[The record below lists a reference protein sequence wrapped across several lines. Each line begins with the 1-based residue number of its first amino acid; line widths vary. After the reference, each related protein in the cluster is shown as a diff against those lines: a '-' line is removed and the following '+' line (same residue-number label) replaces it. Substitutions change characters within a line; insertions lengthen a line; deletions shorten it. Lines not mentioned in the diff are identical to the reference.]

1 MSNWVSRTFEIGI
14 LLHRGAHTSG
24 QQKTARSDPGVAE
37 SSIKAMDAKRLEL
50 TKQARA
56 AAKDKANG
64 ETNGNTAS
72 LPPANGHTKPPAPAS
87 TDGRGRL
94 TLAGPGEGR
103 CRGQSDP

>member
-1 MSNWVSRTFEIGI
+1 VRFNLDGSEQGAVSNE
-14 LLHRGAHTSG
+14 H
-24 QQKTARSDPGVAE
+24 ARMAE

-72 LPPANGHTKPPAPAS
+72 PPPANGHTKPPAPAS